1 MARSTYRPLVK
12 EAVIHGVLHNPDI
25 KKSLMNS
32 LLENVFTNKDVQYS
46 LHELL
51 DWKAIRPQQAAL
63 FSLSKH
69 AIIRA
74 LSDDQLRTSCA
85 VALAAELQSN

>member
-1 MARSTYRPLVK
+1 
-12 EAVIHGVLHNPDI
+12 
-25 KKSLMNS
+25 MNS

-63 FSLSKH
+63 FSLSKQ
-69 AIIRA
+69 AILRA
-74 LSDDQLRTSCA
+74 LSDDQLRTNCA
-85 VALAAELQSN
+85 VALATELQSNQSKIGGFVL

>member
-1 MARSTYRPLVK
+1 
-12 EAVIHGVLHNPDI
+12 
-25 KKSLMNS
+25 MNS

-63 FSLSKH
+63 FSLSKQ
-69 AIIRA
+69 AILRA

-85 VALAAELQSN
+85 VALATELQSNHSKIGGFVL